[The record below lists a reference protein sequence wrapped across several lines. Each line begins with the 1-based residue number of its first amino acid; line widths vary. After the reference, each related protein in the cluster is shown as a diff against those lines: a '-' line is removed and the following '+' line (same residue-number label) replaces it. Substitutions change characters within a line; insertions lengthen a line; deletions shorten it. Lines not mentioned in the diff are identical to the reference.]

1 TEPMADLPLTAF
13 DVAVLLIVGL
23 SVLISL
29 MRGVTQDVLIT
40 ASWVGAG
47 VITYYGF
54 GHARGLARQTIET
67 GLLADAA
74 AFGLVFIVPL
84 VGFKLLAAA
93 IADRLPDGR
102 IGALERVGA
111 MVFGVARGAVIVSV
125 AYLFLPVVWDRDEQ
139 PDWIREAMV
148 LPYVQDG
155 AELLQP
161 FVPQS
166 IAERIRGGAE
176 AARRH
181 GETLG
186 ELGRSAAELT
196 TE

>member
-1 TEPMADLPLTAF
+1 MADLPLTAF

-29 MRGVTQDVLIT
+29 LRGVTQDVLMT
-40 ASWVGAG
+40 ASWVGAA

-54 GHARGLARQTIET
+54 GYARGLARQTIET

-74 AFGLVFIVPL
+74 ALGVVFIVPL
-84 VGFKLLAAA
+84 IGFKLLAAA
-93 IADRLPDGR
+93 VADRLPGGR
-102 IGALERVGA
+102 IGALERIGA
-111 MVFGVARGAVIVSV
+111 VLFGVARGAVIVSV
-125 AYLFLPVVWDRDEQ
+125 AYLFLPVVWARDEQ
-139 PDWIREAMV
+139 PDWIEEAMV

-161 FVPQS
+161 LVPRS
-166 IAERIRGGAE
+166 IAERIRSGAE
-176 AARRH
+176 TARRH
-181 GETLG
+181 SETLSD
-186 ELGRSAAELT
+186 LSRSATELT

>member
-1 TEPMADLPLTAF
+1 MADLPLTAF

-29 MRGVTQDVLIT
+29 LRGVTQDVLMT
-40 ASWVGAG
+40 ASWVGAA

-54 GHARGLARQTIET
+54 GYARGLARQTIET

-74 AFGLVFIVPL
+74 ALGVVFIVPL
-84 VGFKLLAAA
+84 IGFKLLAAA
-93 IADRLPDGR
+93 VADRLPGGR
-102 IGALERVGA
+102 IGALERIGA
-111 MVFGVARGAVIVSV
+111 VLFGVARGAVIVSV
-125 AYLFLPVVWDRDEQ
+125 AYLFLPVVWARDEQ
-139 PDWIREAMV
+139 PDWIEEAMV

-161 FVPQS
+161 LVPRS
-166 IAERIRGGAE
+166 IAERIRSGAE
-176 AARRH
+176 TARRH
-181 GETLG
+181 SETLG
-186 ELGRSAAELT
+186 DLSRSATELT

>member
-1 TEPMADLPLTAF
+1 MADLPLTAF

-29 MRGVTQDVLIT
+29 LRGVTQDVLMT
-40 ASWVGAG
+40 ASWVGAA

-54 GHARGLARQTIET
+54 GYARGLARQTIET

-74 AFGLVFIVPL
+74 ALGVVFIVPL
-84 VGFKLLAAA
+84 IGFKLLAAA
-93 IADRLPDGR
+93 VADRLPGGR
-102 IGALERVGA
+102 IGALERIGA
-111 MVFGVARGAVIVSV
+111 VLFGVARGAVIVSV
-125 AYLFLPVVWDRDEQ
+125 AYLFLPVVWARDEQ
-139 PDWIREAMV
+139 PDWIEEAMV

-161 FVPQS
+161 LVPRS
-166 IAERIRGGAE
+166 IAERIRSGAE
-176 AARRH
+176 TARRH
-181 GETLG
+181 SETLG
-186 ELGRSAAELT
+186 NLSRSATELT

>member
-1 TEPMADLPLTAF
+1 MADLPLTAF

-29 MRGVTQDVLIT
+29 LRGVTQDVLNT
-40 ASWVGAG
+40 AGWVGAA
-47 VITYYGF
+47 VITYFGF
-54 GHARGLARQTIET
+54 GYARGLARQTIET

-74 AFGLVFIVPL
+74 ALGVVFLVPL
-84 VGFKLLAAA
+84 IAFKLLAAV
-93 IADRLPDGR
+93 IADRLPGGR
-102 IGALERVGA
+102 IGILERVGA
-111 MVFGVARGAVIVSV
+111 VLFGVVRGAVIVSV
-125 AYLFLPVVWDRDEQ
+125 AYLFLPVVWVRDEQ
-139 PDWIREAMV
+139 PDWIQQAIV

-161 FVPQS
+161 LVPRS
-166 IAERIRGGAE
+166 LAETIRGGAE

-186 ELGRSAAELT
+186 ELSRSATELT